1 LSIGNY
7 LFYNQTNPTGIT
19 YEPIHLP
26 ENIVTISPN
35 PFNNKCRINIY
46 SPSSIELTINI
57 FDIRGRLIK
66 NLANKQINSGN
77 HQFEWNALDNNGN
90 GISSGTYFYVVELG
104 DKKISGKLLLLK

>member
-1 LSIGNY
+1 
-7 LFYNQTNPTGIT
+7 
-19 YEPIHLP
+19 
-26 ENIVTISPN
+26 
-35 PFNNKCRINIY
+35 
-46 SPSSIELTINI
+46 
-57 FDIRGRLIK
+57 LIK